1 MDRTDHGKRYEAAQL
16 ATKNAEMIRWLDEC
30 PDEDGQP
37 YEETAARHIRGRST
51 ALFDLCVELGE
62 HIIAERV
69 REIRDGEV
77 EPMDPEWE
85 AKAWEELA
93 RDINPTDEVA

>member
-16 ATKNAEMIRWLDEC
+16 ATKNAEMIRWLAEC
-30 PDEDGQP
+30 PAEDTQP
-37 YEETAARHIRGRST
+37 YYETAERDMNGRT
-51 ALFDLCVELGE
+51 MAIFEIATELGE
-62 HIIAERV
+62 HQIANRAIEY
-69 REIRDGEV
+69 RDNDEQY
-77 EPMDPEWE
+77 EEWE